1 MAKLGNLVIDA
12 LHLVT
17 LNKDGSIKAG
27 PVELYSKIVSA
38 VLNQSLFESSIT
50 LTLTI
55 SEAEGML
62 TRFNKKGILG
72 QEFVI
77 LTAHNNHANDNP
89 INLQFHVRSAKHAEL
104 STQGQSVLMT
114 LECVTKEALI
124 DSFTSVNQS
133 FNKTYSKTVESIWDR
148 YIVKSPKQEFFKN
161 TALTP
166 FDKKAIEVHDTQ
178 QVINSFIVPGR
189 SPFGAID
196 MCGRRAH
203 DFTFGG
209 SMFLFYETINGY
221 YFHNIEKLINDQNEL
236 LETEPQLRSYRYS
249 PVDDSSEGT
258 VDEIKKIRSL
268 DELKLPDQ
276 HLLGAT
282 GSLRNTARALDV
294 VGKTYRDVAF
304 DYQEKTRGA
313 YQLVDPAGDTF
324 IDDDFHDMF
333 VEDTYEFLIVKDT
346 TKRNQFYEHIV
357 GQRMPFV
364 HHLMS
369 QQMNIT
375 LTGDITL
382 VPGEMVDLEI
392 PEQSAYKGDTQTD
405 VSSNRLGGRWM
416 IATVKQVFD
425 AQENHTTIL
434 SCMKNSGVPGE
445 K

>member
-17 LNKDGSIKAG
+17 LNKDGSIK
-27 PVELYSKIVSA
+27 
-38 VLNQSLFESSIT
+38 
-50 LTLTI
+50 
-55 SEAEGML
+55 AEGML

-77 LTAHNNHANDNP
+77 LTAHNNHANDKP

-124 DSFTSVNQS
+124 DSYTSVNQS

-268 DELKLPDQ
+268 GELKLPDQ

-313 YQLVDPAGDTF
+313 YQLVDPAG
-324 IDDDFHDMF
+324 
-333 VEDTYEFLIVKDT
+333 EDT

-357 GQRMPFV
+357 SQRLPFV

-445 K
+445 KYFQQHL

>member
-1 MAKLGNLVIDA
+1 MAKLGNLVIDN

-27 PVELYSKIVSA
+27 PVELFTKIVSA
-38 VLNQSLFESSIT
+38 VLTQSLFESSIT

-55 SEAEGML
+55 SEATGML

-77 LTAHNNHANDNP
+77 LTARNDHANDRP
-89 INLQFHVRSAKHAEL
+89 INLQFYVRSAKNAEL

-114 LECVTKEALI
+114 LECVTKESLI
-124 DSFTSVNQS
+124 DSYTSVNQS

-148 YIVKSPKQEFFKN
+148 YITKSPKQEFFKN
-161 TALTP
+161 TPLTP
-166 FDKKAIEVHDTQ
+166 FDKRTIEVHDTQ

-236 LETEPQLRSYRYS
+236 LQTEPQLRSYRWS
-249 PVDDSSEGT
+249 PLDSSEENT
-258 VDEIKKIRSL
+258 VDEIKKIKAL
-268 DELKLPDQ
+268 GELKLPDQ
-276 HLLGAT
+276 QMLGAT
-282 GSLRNTARALDV
+282 GSLKNTARALDV

-304 DYQEKTRGA
+304 DYREKTKGA

-333 VEDTYEFLIVKDT
+333 VEDTYEFLIIKDT

-357 GQRMPFV
+357 SQRMPFV

-369 QQMNIT
+369 QQLNVT

-382 VPGEMVDLEI
+382 VPGEMVDLQI
-392 PEQSAYKGDTQTD
+392 PEQSAYKGDPQTD
-405 VSSNRLGGRWM
+405 SAANRLGGRWM
-416 IATVKQVFD
+416 IASVKQIFD
-425 AQENHTTIL
+425 NQENHNTVI
-434 SCMKNSGVPGE
+434 SCMKNSGIPGE